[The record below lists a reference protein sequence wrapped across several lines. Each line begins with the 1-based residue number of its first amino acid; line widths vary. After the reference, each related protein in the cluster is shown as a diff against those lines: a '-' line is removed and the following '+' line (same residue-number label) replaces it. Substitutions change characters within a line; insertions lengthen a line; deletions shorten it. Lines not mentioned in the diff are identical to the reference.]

1 MRAVFGLVLVAGVG
15 LAGGAVYMAK
25 EHIGKYQTALAKERA
40 ARMKMVRTVDVYV
53 ANKSFKYGETM
64 TAKDVRL
71 VAWPENTIPE
81 GTFTAENILFEE
93 GEKRPRYVIRPMEKS
108 EPILAVKVTNPG
120 EKAGLTSRL
129 EKGFSAF
136 SIKVDA
142 ATGVSGFL
150 RPGDRVDVYWTGRPD
165 RNLQQTFGEVTKLIQ
180 EGLQVIAIDQSTSG
194 SESLITSIAQTV
206 TVAASKDQILI
217 LTQGQA
223 TGRLSLSLVGVNDDT
238 VAGPLEIDQ
247 RQLLGIEEEVEEE
260 EEEVII
266 VEEKPVCYQWERR
279 GAQRVQTTIEIPCP
293 D

>member
-1 MRAVFGLVLVAGVG
+1 MRAIFGLVLVAGVG

-40 ARMKMVRTVDVYV
+40 ERMKMVRTVDVFV
-53 ANKSFKYGETM
+53 ADKPFKYGETM
-64 TAKDVRL
+64 TAEDVRL

-81 GTFTAENILFEE
+81 GTFTADNLLFAE
-93 GEKRPRYVIRPMEKS
+93 GEQRPRYVIRPMEKN
-108 EPILAVKVTNPG
+108 EPILAVKVTDPG
-120 EKAGLTSRL
+120 KKAGLTSQL

-142 ATGVSGFL
+142 STGVSGFL

-165 RNLQQTFGEVTKLIQ
+165 RNLQQTYGEITRLIE
-180 EGLQVIAIDQSTSG
+180 EGLQIVAIDQSTSG
-194 SESLITSIAQTV
+194 SDTEIIGVAQTV
-206 TVAASKDQILI
+206 TVAASKDQVLV

-238 VAGPLEIDQ
+238 VAGTLEINQ
-247 RQLLGIEEEVEEE
+247 RQLLGIEEEEAP
-260 EEEVII
+260 EEVVV
-266 VEEKPVCYQWERR
+266 VEEKRVCYQFERR
-279 GAQRVQTTIEIPCP
+279 GAERVQTNIEIPCN

>member
-40 ARMKMVRTVDVYV
+40 ERMKMVRTIDVYV
-53 ANKSFKYGETM
+53 AHKPFKYGETM
-64 TAKDVRL
+64 TSEDVRL

-81 GTFTAENILFEE
+81 GAFTADNVLFAENQ
-93 GEKRPRYVIRPMEKS
+93 KSPRYVIRPMEKN
-108 EPILAVKVTNPG
+108 EPVLAVKVTEPG
-120 EKAGLTSRL
+120 EKAGLTSVL
-129 EKGFSAF
+129 QKGFSAF

-165 RNLQQTFGEVTKLIQ
+165 RNLQQTYGEVTKLIQ

-194 SESLITSIAQTV
+194 SETLVTSVAQTV
-206 TVAASKDQILI
+206 TVAAAKDQILI

-247 RQLLGIEEEVEEE
+247 RQLLGIEEEEEA
-260 EEEVII
+260 EEVVV
-266 VEEKPVCYQWERR
+266 VEEKPVCYQWARR
-279 GAQRVQTTIEIPCP
+279 GTERVQTNIEIPCA